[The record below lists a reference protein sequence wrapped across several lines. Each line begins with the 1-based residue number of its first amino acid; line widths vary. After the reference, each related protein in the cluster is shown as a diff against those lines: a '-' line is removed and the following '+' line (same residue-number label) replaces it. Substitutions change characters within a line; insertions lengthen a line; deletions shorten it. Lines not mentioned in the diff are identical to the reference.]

1 MKMWRPKSDKAL
13 QSVSSLL
20 QEQLTHDASIEHV
33 DVPELYSVPV
43 VEVTVIDESPVK
55 KKYFG
60 RKDKRLEIAVAEGRE
75 HLQQL
80 GNTNELVDKLIKDLN
95 KSRSQAAE
103 LINHNTML
111 LEELKAVA
119 GKDDATIV
127 AHRMMRQELNM
138 LKGGL
143 FFSAIFIFCGG
154 RAELLSLLA
163 LVWMVVD
170 ISA

>member
-1 MKMWRPKSDKAL
+1 MKMWRPKNEKAF
-13 QSVSSLL
+13 QSVSSLRK
-20 QEQLTHDASIEHV
+20 EQLTHDASIEHV
-33 DVPELYSVPV
+33 DVSTVYSVPV
-43 VEVTVIDESPVK
+43 VEVTVIDESTVK
-55 KKYFG
+55 QNYFA

-80 GNTNELVDKLIKDLN
+80 NNTKELVDKLIKDLL
-95 KSRSQAAE
+95 KSRSQTGE

-111 LEELKAVA
+111 FEELKAVA

-127 AHRMMRQELNM
+127 AHRMMRQELYL

-154 RAELLSLLA
+154 RADLLSLLA